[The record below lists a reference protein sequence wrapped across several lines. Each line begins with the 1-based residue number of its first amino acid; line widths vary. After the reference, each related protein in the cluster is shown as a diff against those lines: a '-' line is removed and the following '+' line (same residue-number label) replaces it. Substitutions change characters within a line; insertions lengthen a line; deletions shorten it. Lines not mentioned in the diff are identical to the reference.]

1 MASDRPTESGPNSRR
16 DGSLEIL
23 FLTLEG
29 PLMAYALRLLHHHE
43 MAEDV
48 VQEAFLRL
56 HERVDS
62 VDEPRSWLYR
72 TVHNLSVNQLR
83 AGVRL
88 VSLAGG
94 PTGDAPS
101 EEEPADLQP
110 LPDEQLARW
119 EAIGRVRLGM
129 EGLDSRSRQLVHL
142 KFSEDLSYKEISG
155 RTGLSL
161 GHVGY
166 LLHHALKS
174 LADDLNKA
182 GLLP

>member
-1 MASDRPTESGPNSRR
+1 MASDRPADSGLESRR
-16 DGSLEIL
+16 DGSLEVL
-23 FLTLEG
+23 FLALEG

-62 VDEPRSWLYR
+62 VTEPRSWLYR
-72 TVHNLSVNQLR
+72 TVHNLAVNQLR
-83 AGVRL
+83 AGIRL
-88 VSLAGG
+88 VSLAGA
-94 PTGDAPS
+94 PTDDAPP

-119 EAIGRVRLGM
+119 EAIGRVRLGI

-142 KFSEDLSYKEISG
+142 KFSENLSYKEIGS
-155 RTGLSL
+155 RTGLTP

-166 LLHHALKS
+166 LLHHAIKS
-174 LADDLNKA
+174 LTDDLTQA